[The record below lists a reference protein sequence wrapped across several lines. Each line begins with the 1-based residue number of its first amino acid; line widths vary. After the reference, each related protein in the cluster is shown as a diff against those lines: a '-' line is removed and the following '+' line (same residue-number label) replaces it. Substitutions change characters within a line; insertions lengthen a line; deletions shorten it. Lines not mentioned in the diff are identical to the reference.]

1 MTRWTFP
8 SPLRLLALAA
18 ATTALASTA
27 VPAPTTAPA
36 AATTAPAPTTALA
49 AATTAPAPTAA
60 LAAATTAPTPTAAP
74 VATAAPSST
83 SAPAPA
89 TTKLPPPTIFPAPG
103 TYSNTT
109 SLSLRDEVPGT
120 EIHYTWDGSEP
131 TASSPLYDPR
141 EVLFIEGMYDG
152 DKGLQTDYTLRA
164 VATKGGMTPSD
175 PITFSYKVARRD
187 RTAYLSEEVAP
198 GVRMIRDSD
207 NDKMF
212 LVRGSKRFALIDS
225 GMGRGELRNYISQFT
240 GGLPLVVIFT
250 HNHGDHIG
258 QADQFIADSTEYI
271 GAEDRDATADF
282 LQKHGATG
290 RQIAAHLKTVTDGSQ
305 VDLGDR
311 ALEIVAIRGH
321 TPGSIVLLDPASGI
335 AFTGDAVGNNS
346 NLPPDVLWMQSLT
359 YPLDQYFAAVRT
371 GRELL
376 GDRVKLIMTGHND
389 RPLVGTAYLD
399 NLEVALQRAMDE
411 GNDALVPSYRPR
423 GLKQI
428 VVGDRLTDPNW
439 CGINV
444 NAQTFLPAP
453 PDQIASL
460 TVIDLQG
467 ATLTTRFTS
476 TNHDYKAIVKGS
488 GPITISAKP
497 ASSRVQSLTINE
509 ETVQPGTPVDVS
521 FKGKHDV
528 AVITVTAHDGQT
540 MDSYR
545 VIMSR

>member
-1 MTRWTFP
+1 MTLVNLP
-8 SPLRLLALAA
+8 SLLSLLALAA
-18 ATTALASTA
+18 AA
-27 VPAPTTAPA
+27 TAPSPI
-36 AATTAPAPTTALA
+36 T
-49 AATTAPAPTAA
+49 
-60 LAAATTAPTPTAAP
+60 
-74 VATAAPSST
+74 TAAPSV
-83 SAPAPA
+83 A
-89 TTKLPPPTIFPAPG
+89 KLPPPTIFPVPG

-109 SLSLRDEVPGT
+109 SLSLRDEVPDA

-131 TASSPLYDPR
+131 TASSPVLDPR
-141 EVLFIEGMYDG
+141 EVLFIDGVYDG

-175 PITFSYKVARRD
+175 PVTFSYRVERRD

-225 GMGRGELRNYISQFT
+225 GMGRGELRTYISQFT

-250 HNHGDHIG
+250 HSHGDHIG
-258 QADQFIADSTEYI
+258 QAQQFIAESTEYV
-271 GAEDRDATADF
+271 GADDRDATADF
-282 LQKHGATG
+282 LQKHGTTG
-290 RQIAAHLKTVTDGSQ
+290 RQIAAHLKTVTDGSK

-311 ALEIVAIRGH
+311 ALEIVTIRGH
-321 TPGSIVLLDPASGI
+321 TPGSIVILDPANGYL
-335 AFTGDAVGNNS
+335 FTGDTVGNNS
-346 NLPPDVLWMQSLT
+346 NLPPDVLWMQWLS

-376 GDRVKLIMTGHND
+376 GQQSGNRVKLIMTGHND

-399 NLEVALQRAMDE
+399 NLEAALQRAMDE
-411 GNDALVPSYRPR
+411 GNDALVPSYRPH

-439 CGINV
+439 IGINV

-460 TVIDLQG
+460 TLIDLQG

-476 TNHDYKAIVKGS
+476 TNHDYKALVKGS
-488 GPITISAKP
+488 GPITISARP

-509 ETVQPGTPVDVS
+509 EAVRPGAPVDVS
-521 FKGKHDV
+521 FRGKRDV
-528 AVITVTAHDGQT
+528 ALITVTAHDGQT
-540 MDSYR
+540 TDSYR
-545 VIMSR
+545 VILAR